1 MNTLLSESLAD
12 VRRHA
17 VPVCCY
23 AAASLAVA
31 AVYRGVVYLPD
42 GLAWEPL
49 ARLAFALYLACA
61 SSLVQAVCFAALGA
75 AIARPMWK
83 WRGPR
88 DGLVRFFMP
97 WLIINLFL
105 VMLADIHRHFFLLE
119 QEDLASLLELALMV
133 VHVAALPLGTAIM
146 YWGALSWPDLP
157 ATLAP
162 LTRFFRLTLQSLG
175 VGLFQYVLLGVR
187 ASFLEPDRVW
197 TLALYAVTD
206 IPILMLDVIIFAQ
219 VWRICMLNS
228 TTPPNADDSPFDF

>member
-1 MNTLLSESLAD
+1 VNTLFSESLAD

-17 VPVCCY
+17 VPVCGY
-23 AAASLAVA
+23 VAASLAVA
-31 AVYRGVVYLPD
+31 AVYRGVVYLTD
-42 GLAWEPL
+42 GLA
-49 ARLAFALYLACA
+49 
-61 SSLVQAVCFAALGA
+61 
-75 AIARPMWK
+75 
-83 WRGPR
+83 
-88 DGLVRFFMP
+88 RFFMP
-97 WLIINLFL
+97 WLIINLLL
-105 VMLADIHRHFFLLE
+105 VMLADIHMHFFRLE
-119 QEDLASLLELALMV
+119 QEDLASLLELALMAL
-133 VHVAALPLGTAIM
+133 HVAALPLGAAIM

-162 LTRFFRLTLQSLG
+162 LTRFFRLTLQALG

-228 TTPPNADDSPFDF
+228 TTPPTADDSPFDF